1 VEREVLERR
10 PVLRDEPELERELR
24 DELPDA
30 FDGVSA
36 ARSLS
41 KSLSA

>member
-1 VEREVLERR
+1 VERER

-24 DELPDA
+24 DE